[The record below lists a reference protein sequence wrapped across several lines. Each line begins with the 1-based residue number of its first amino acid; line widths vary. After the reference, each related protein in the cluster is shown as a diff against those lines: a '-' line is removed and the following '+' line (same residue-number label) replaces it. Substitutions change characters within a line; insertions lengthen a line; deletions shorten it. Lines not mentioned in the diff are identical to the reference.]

1 MALHYHVVSS
11 APHVVTGTG
20 TIRPYPVMHGP
31 PKVAHA
37 LLDAFKKALIPALN
51 PAVRQEPQP
60 EDIARMAKCYADA
73 MAAGMR
79 PPAGTDEW
87 LLRAAHMIN
96 QGQPF
101 IIKSAGR
108 AAVVRS
114 HGPASIATIRAE
126 SSAVMPAS
134 SQPNG
139 TVTHTDAAPDS
150 PPGRTM
156 SMSR

>member
-20 TIRPYPVMHGP
+20 TIRPYPVMAGP

-37 LLDAFKKALIPALN
+37 LLSAFRKALMPALS

-60 EDIARMAKCYADA
+60 EEIARMAKRYADA

-79 PPAGTDEW
+79 PPAGTDER
-87 LLRAAHMIN
+87 LLQAAHMIN

-101 IIKSAGR
+101 MIKSAGR

-114 HGPASIATIRAE
+114 QGPASITTIRAE
-126 SSAVMPAS
+126 SSAVTPVS

-139 TVTHTDAAPDS
+139 TVNSTDAAPDS
-150 PPGRTM
+150 PPGRTL
-156 SMSR
+156 SMYR